1 MNVANLQANDQM
13 VGAPQVSIIIPS
25 YNSASHIRQCLATL
39 RVQRTTIPYEVI
51 LVDSSDDGTD
61 HIVGEEFP
69 EVRLFHFAERCSVGK
84 ARNIG
89 VEQARAEVV
98 LFLDTDCIP
107 APTWIDKMSHAMQS
121 VDVDGIGGSVEN
133 GTPGNLTGSV
143 GFYLEFFRFLGYK
156 GTPVRTP
163 FVMGGN
169 SGFRRDICRSLP
181 FPDASVGD
189 DFLFTWD
196 LVQRGKVLLFLP
208 STVVRHMNKTG
219 FRKVLRYQYDLGVGA
234 CVYRQTVS
242 PTIRSWLERV
252 PIAIFLSSPFVML
265 WISSVVLQRGS
276 IVQWLKFFPLL
287 PFLFLGHCVWAA
299 GFFRELLNHKRS
311 RSHVEENGQTAA
323 MPTPEG

>member
-107 APTWIDKMSHAMQS
+107 APNIMFCT
-121 VDVDGIGGSVEN
+121 
-133 GTPGNLTGSV
+133 
-143 GFYLEFFRFLGYK
+143 
-156 GTPVRTP
+156 
-163 FVMGGN
+163 
-169 SGFRRDICRSLP
+169 
-181 FPDASVGD
+181 
-189 DFLFTWD
+189 
-196 LVQRGKVLLFLP
+196 
-208 STVVRHMNKTG
+208 
-219 FRKVLRYQYDLGVGA
+219 
-234 CVYRQTVS
+234 
-242 PTIRSWLERV
+242 
-252 PIAIFLSSPFVML
+252 
-265 WISSVVLQRGS
+265 
-276 IVQWLKFFPLL
+276 
-287 PFLFLGHCVWAA
+287 FLFLARLLA
-299 GFFRELLNHKRS
+299 SFLLNLLLNAFSIQVIPCVTTIRISLDGWHPLGTS
-311 RSHVEENGQTAA
+311 LV
-323 MPTPEG
+323 